1 MLAYLRDVLPVPVI
15 TGLEFGHIARHVT
28 IPFGA
33 QGRLLSEA
41 DKFTLWLSDYPTVRI
56 A

>member
-1 MLAYLRDVLPVPVI
+1 LPVPVL

-33 QGRLLSEA
+33 QGHLVSDGERW
-41 DKFTLWLSDYPTVRI
+41 TLTLSDYPTVPR